1 MEEEVGHGL
10 LTQILDCFRSIF
22 LGQEYPKF
30 VCDQFETKII
40 IEWFDLVLEV
50 LQPNLLP
57 RGAFIKMQ
65 SDKLVG
71 HSVELWF
78 LPAD

>member
-1 MEEEVGHGL
+1 MGEEVGHGL
-10 LTQILDCFRSIF
+10 LTQIMDRRRPIL

-40 IEWFDLVLEV
+40 FEWFDLVLEV

-57 RGAFIKMQ
+57 RRAFIMMQ

-71 HSVELWF
+71 KSVELWF
-78 LPAD
+78 LPTD